1 MLALASLYTLRIIAG
16 AAAISVPLSFWL
28 LTFSMFIF
36 LSLAFIKRFSELKS
50 ARQANSDG
58 PLRGRGY
65 EQQDLELV
73 STMGIGSGYLAVL
86 VLALYIQD
94 SRTSE
99 LYHTPQLIWLAC
111 PILLFWIS
119 RAWLITHRG
128 HMHDDPI
135 VFAIKDRMSW
145 LVGLCFLGV
154 FALAKII

>member
-1 MLALASLYTLRIIAG
+1 M
-16 AAAISVPLSFWL
+16 
-28 LTFSMFIF
+28 
-36 LSLAFIKRFSELKS
+36 
-50 ARQANSDG
+50 DG

-65 EQQDLELV
+65 EHQDLELV
-73 STMGIGSGYLAVL
+73 STMGIASGYLAVL

-99 LYHTPQLIWLAC
+99 LYHAPQFIWLAC

-128 HMHDDPI
+128 QMHDDPI

-145 LVGLCFLGV
+145 LVGISFLGV
-154 FALAKII
+154 FVLARII

>member
-1 MLALASLYTLRIIAG
+1 
-16 AAAISVPLSFWL
+16 
-28 LTFSMFIF
+28 
-36 LSLAFIKRFSELKS
+36 
-50 ARQANSDG
+50 
-58 PLRGRGY
+58 
-65 EQQDLELV
+65 
-73 STMGIGSGYLAVL
+73 MGIGSGYLAVL

-128 HMHDDPI
+128 QMHDDPI